1 MKKILLGCLF
11 LVLALPVYANEL
23 MMVKIYQDFPE
34 TMSSL
39 QAVIKKHGYQVSRVQ
54 RVDVGLEAMGYK
66 TDRYRIV
73 FFGKLDEINA
83 ITSKYPNMFAYLPLS
98 IALIAENGTTNL
110 ASVNPEIYFE
120 DVEDVQSKVLLT
132 NWSKDIAL
140 IFEDVI
146 KESSE

>member
-83 ITSKYPNMFAYLPLS
+83 LTSKYPNMFAYLPLS

-120 DVEDVQSKVLLT
+120 DVKDLQSKALLT
-132 NWSKDIAL
+132 NWYKDIAL
-140 IFEDVI
+140 IFEDVV